1 MKVILK
7 ETVKSLGNV
16 GEIVNVSAGY
26 ARNFLIP
33 NGAAV
38 LADESNTAQ
47 VKHFEKLLAKKVE
60 ENKGEATKVASAIN
74 GLNIDLIK
82 RVGTNGKLFGSVTT
96 NDLATEL
103 EKLGHSVERRHL
115 LLEKPIRTVGKF
127 DVKATIFSGIE
138 AAFTVTVKMD
148 PKQEEE
154 NKKKAEELAAAKA
167 AKEALAAE
175 EAANGTDGEEKA
187 EMTEEEK
194 LKMEANRILRS

>member
-47 VKHFEKLLAKKVE
+47 VKHFEKLLAKQVE
-60 ENKGEATKVASAIN
+60 ADKASATKVAGAIN
-74 GLNIDLIK
+74 GLNIELIK

-96 NDLATEL
+96 HEL
-103 EKLGHSVERRHL
+103 SLELGKLGHDVERRHL
-115 LLEKPIRTVGKF
+115 LLENPIRAIGSYE
-127 DVKATIFSGIE
+127 VKAKVFAGVDAT
-138 AAFTVTVKMD
+138 FTVTVKMD
-148 PKQEEE
+148 PAQEEE
-154 NKKKAEELAAAKA
+154 NKKKAEELAAMKA
-167 AKEALAAE
+167 AQELLAKEAA
-175 EAANGTDGEEKA
+175 EAAASGDNSGE
-187 EMTEEEK
+187 MSEEEK

>member
-33 NGAAV
+33 NGSAV

-47 VKHFEKLLAKKVE
+47 VKHYEKLLAKKVAGDKADAE
-60 ENKGEATKVASAIN
+60 TVAKAIN
-74 GLNIDLIK
+74 GVNLELIK

-96 NDLATEL
+96 HELSQELA
-103 EKLGHSVERRHL
+103 KLGHDVERRHL
-115 LLEKPIRTVGKF
+115 LLEDPIRSVGSYT
-127 DVKATIFSGIE
+127 VKAKIFAGIE
-138 AAFTVTVKMD
+138 AAFTVSVKMD
-148 PKQEEE
+148 PAQEEE

-167 AKEALAAE
+167 AKEALAKEQE
-175 EAANGTDGEEKA
+175 EAAANGENTELS
-187 EMTEEEK
+187 EEEK

>member
-38 LADESNTAQ
+38 IADESNTAQ
-47 VKHFEKLLAKKVE
+47 VKHFEKLLSKKVE
-60 ENKGEATKVASAIN
+60 ADKSAAKTVATAIN
-74 GLNIDLIK
+74 GLNIDLVK
-82 RVGTNGKLFGSVTT
+82 RVGSSGKLFGSVTT
-96 NDLATEL
+96 HEL
-103 EKLGHSVERRHL
+103 SLELGKLGHEVERRHL
-115 LLEKPIRTVGKF
+115 LLENPIRAVGKY
-127 DVKATIFSGIE
+127 DVKAKIFGDVE

-154 NKKKAEELAAAKA
+154 NQKKAEELAAAKA
-167 AKEALAAE
+167 AKEALAKEQE
-175 EAANGTDGEEKA
+175 ESNENGEKT
-187 EMTEEEK
+187 ELTEEEK